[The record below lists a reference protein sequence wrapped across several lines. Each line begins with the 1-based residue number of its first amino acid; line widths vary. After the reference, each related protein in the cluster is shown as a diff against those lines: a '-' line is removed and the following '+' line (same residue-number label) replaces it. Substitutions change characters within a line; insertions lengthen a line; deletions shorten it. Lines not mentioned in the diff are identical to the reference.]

1 MIKSLF
7 KSFGYKTVQ
16 TIVLTLYSVLLI
28 PILLNY
34 WELKVYGAWIA
45 LFTVFNLIQV
55 IEFGHATYI
64 GNQFNAIVKEN
75 AEKAKTVLGSALR
88 ANFITGFIQVTIVFL
103 LFKSG
108 FLKFLLDTDIS
119 DKTIATVL
127 TILFLYRML
136 AGSFRGIIV
145 KILNP
150 FGLIYKSFQFA
161 TWERII
167 DFFILVISAITDITL
182 IQLAIVWFVVKSVYS
197 IGLLFILKRLLP
209 DFFPWWKYGNFKLGI
224 ENFKDSI
231 PFIFSNFLERL
242 RNDGVVLI
250 ISAFIG
256 TTFLPLFVATRAV
269 VNFGLKIS
277 EIILNPLSPEI
288 INLYVKS
295 KLNKILD
302 IFNAYWFCTGV
313 LLISGYSISLFF
325 INDLFTFWT
334 HGKLTF
340 NLGLYS
346 ALIVIFLIQNYGK
359 IIFAFFI
366 AINKTKLVLTTSFL
380 RVLIFFSVAF
390 ASMQY
395 GLYGILLAMF
405 FSELLVNA
413 FWLPYHSFTVLSI
426 KKIDKLLYMLNLC
439 AVLFVTVV
447 FYLNYVGASFWVIT
461 FLSALLPLFFY
472 YQYKS
477 ISKTTRSLLFNSL
490 KSIPVFPLNKKKNVK

>member
-88 ANFITGFIQVTIVFL
+88 ANFITGFIQITIVFL

-167 DFFILVISAITDITL
+167 DFFILVIAAITDITL

-209 DFFPWWKYGNFKLGI
+209 DFFPWWKYGNFKLGT

-277 EIILNPLSPEI
+277 EIILNPLSPEV
-288 INLYVKS
+288 INLYVKN

-302 IFNAYWFCTGV
+302 IFNAYWFSTGL

-346 ALIVIFLIQNYGK
+346 ALVVIFLIQNYGK
-359 IIFAFFI
+359 IIFMIGALRNMPTGDKAAKEIKNLARKKMDFI
-366 AINKTKLVLTTSFL
+366 LDGKDQLTAKEQEILDKVWFE
-380 RVLIFFSVAF
+380 VKFFS
-390 ASMQY
+390 
-395 GLYGILLAMF
+395 
-405 FSELLVNA
+405 
-413 FWLPYHSFTVLSI
+413 T
-426 KKIDKLLYMLNLC
+426 
-439 AVLFVTVV
+439 
-447 FYLNYVGASFWVIT
+447 
-461 FLSALLPLFFY
+461 
-472 YQYKS
+472 
-477 ISKTTRSLLFNSL
+477 L
-490 KSIPVFPLNKKKNVK
+490 KSHRNGIVLNNNNDFNAVIKEYEDSESSIIQLEYAAFEHMYSEN